1 MSIVPVLIIVPSV
14 FYLKEKPRM
23 KEIIGAFI
31 AVGDI
36 ALFFL

>member
-14 FYLKEKPRM
+14 LIYKQKVRTMEVL
-23 KEIIGAFI
+23 GALLSV
-31 AVGDI
+31 AGV